1 MNTERIIDILYKQL
15 TGGTLTAGEKALLE
29 AWIAENPERRR
40 EMAEGLSDTA
50 RIAED
55 YRMRSMID
63 TSRPMDEMM
72 RRLGIQDKAE
82 IDSHASSRRKQW
94 MSYLLKTS
102 IAAACIA
109 LFAGIF
115 FLYKGTIGG
124 RPELP
129 ATVASVDSTPLRIE
143 NMGPGA
149 SRAVVTTEKGDTI
162 HLYDPAGAS
171 RIAENAAE
179 GPLQIDVPRGGEFVV
194 TLEDSTRVWLNSESR
209 LIYPARFASDSRRV
223 ELEGEA
229 YFEVS
234 KNPDVPFMV
243 ESGGQRVK
251 VYGTE
256 FNIRAYPEDAMVY
269 TTLSSGSISLTPSTG
284 GGEVFISPGKQAM
297 FDKGTAKAAIRNVD
311 IERVTGWRHGRFV
324 FEEQSL
330 RQIMRDLS
338 RWYDF
343 KYEFAD
349 EEAAETIFMGS
360 IPRYSNFKTAIAI
373 LEKSGGLSFKVKD
386 NQIVISSQP

>member
-50 RIAED
+50 RIAEH

-129 ATVASVDSTPLRIE
+129 ATVASVASTPLRIE

-162 HLYDPAGAS
+162 HLYDPASAS

-223 ELEGEA
+223 
-229 YFEVS
+229 
-234 KNPDVPFMV
+234 
-243 ESGGQRVK
+243 
-251 VYGTE
+251 
-256 FNIRAYPEDAMVY
+256 
-269 TTLSSGSISLTPSTG
+269 
-284 GGEVFISPGKQAM
+284 
-297 FDKGTAKAAIRNVD
+297 
-311 IERVTGWRHGRFV
+311 
-324 FEEQSL
+324 
-330 RQIMRDLS
+330 
-338 RWYDF
+338 
-343 KYEFAD
+343 
-349 EEAAETIFMGS
+349 
-360 IPRYSNFKTAIAI
+360 
-373 LEKSGGLSFKVKD
+373 
-386 NQIVISSQP
+386 